1 LPKSIPFRHLLLPL
15 SLCLG
20 LAQPNLAAAEPSL
33 DLMIGQMIIVGFTG
47 TKPDDAGVKAVQ
59 AQLAQGVIGG
69 IILLD
74 RNVTNPAQLT
84 RLTAALNPPSLP
96 IPAFISVDQEG
107 GRVQRLPADKG
118 FTPWDSAANLRKA
131 ARKGDPDF
139 TLTYYS
145 SRAQE
150 LHALGVNLN
159 FAPVVDLNLNP
170 ANPIIGKLGRS
181 FAPDPATVSDMA
193 AAFIR
198 AHRSAGVLTSVK
210 HFPGHGSSLGDSHKA
225 LPSIATTWRDAELIP
240 FQTLADEGLIDL
252 AMIGHLYHPD
262 FSDAKDRPSS
272 ISRKGVA
279 ALRRIVGEAVILT
292 DDLQMQAIQ
301 DSFGDA
307 EAAVQAVIAGDDL
320 LLFLTYKHPDPQIG
334 PKINRAILQAVHEGR
349 IDPAQIEA
357 SYARILKLKQRL

>member
-1 LPKSIPFRHLLLPL
+1 MPKLARLRPLLL
-15 SLCLG
+15 SLCFG
-20 LAQPNLAAAEPSL
+20 LAQPNLVAAEPSL
-33 DLMIGQMIIVGFTG
+33 EQMIGQMIIVGFTG
-47 TKPDDAGVKAVQ
+47 TKAEDAGVKAVQ
-59 AQLAQGVIGG
+59 AQLAQGSIGG

-74 RNVTNPAQLT
+74 RNVTDPAQLT

-107 GRVQRLPADKG
+107 GRVQRLPATKG
-118 FTPWDSAANLRKA
+118 FTPWDSAASLGKA
-131 ARKGDPDF
+131 ARKGGADF
-139 TLTYYS
+139 TLDYYS
-145 SRAQE
+145 RRAQD
-150 LHALGVNLN
+150 LQALGVNLN

-181 FAPDPATVSDMA
+181 FAPDSATVSDMA

-198 AHRSAGVLTSVK
+198 AHRASGVLTSVK

-225 LPSIATTWRDAELIP
+225 LPSIATTWHDEELIP
-240 FQTLADEGLIDL
+240 FQTLAREGLIDL

-279 ALRRIVGEAVILT
+279 ALRRIVGAAVIVT

-334 PKINRAILQAVHEGR
+334 PKINRAILQAVQQGR

-357 SYARILKLKQRL
+357 AYARILKLKLKI